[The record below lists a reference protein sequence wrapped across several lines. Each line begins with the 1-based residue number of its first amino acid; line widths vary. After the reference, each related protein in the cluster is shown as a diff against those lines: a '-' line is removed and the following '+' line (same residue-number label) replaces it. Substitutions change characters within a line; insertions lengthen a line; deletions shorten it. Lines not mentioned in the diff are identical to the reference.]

1 MRVIHFK
8 SYKKE
13 NSDIGIGIGKFDG
26 VHIGHQSIL
35 NKVLCESQKDSLTP
49 SVFTFRNFPN
59 EFMLYSWEDRL
70 TLIKKSGIKLCIW
83 CDFQEVYKIEAD
95 TFLDILSEMGTK
107 TIVVG
112 YNFHFGA
119 ERKGDINFLQ
129 KNSVKYG
136 YNLLLIPPQKKD
148 GEIINST
155 KIRLSLK
162 EGELNK
168 VTDFLGRT
176 FSIEGKVIHGDKIG
190 GKLGFPT
197 ANLQLFNN
205 IKISEG
211 VYAGFVKHNNKLYS
225 SAIYIGNSPTFE
237 KNERKFEVYL
247 FDFEKNLYDETLKVY
262 LIQKVRG
269 IKIFENESQLKTQ
282 IYSDIEK
289 IKHITKTNKIIG

>member
-1 MRVIHFK
+1 MENKPICYVPNREIPEVFSGVPSFLGLPVIK
-8 SYKKE
+8 TKEDLE
-13 NSDIGIGIGKFDG
+13 NSDIVILG
-26 VHIGHQSIL
+26 VPWEGV
-35 NKVLCESQKDSLTP
+35 NTNGP
-49 SVFTFRNFPN
+49 FTSV
-59 EFMLYSWEDRL
+59 
-70 TLIKKSGIKLCIW
+70 
-83 CDFQEVYKIEAD
+83 
-95 TFLDILSEMGTK
+95 EMGTK
-107 TIVVG
+107 TIIVG

-136 YNLLLIPPQKKD
+136 YNLILMPPQKKY

-155 KIRLSLK
+155 KIRLFLK
-162 EGELNK
+162 EGELSK

-197 ANLQLFNN
+197 ANLQLFIN

-225 SAIYIGNSPTFE
+225 SAIYIGNSPTFD

-247 FDFEKNLYDETLKVY
+247 FDVEKNLYDETLRVY
-262 LIQKVRG
+262 LTQKVRN
-269 IKIFENESQLKTQ
+269 IKIFENASQLKTQ

-289 IKHITKTNKIIG
+289 IKHITEPNKIIG